1 MKKIGKLI
9 CKHKL
14 LIVII
19 TLLLCIPA
27 VIGYINTKINY
38 DILVYLPKDIETLKG
53 EQILTDDF
61 KMGAFSMVVVD
72 KMSAKEILDLEEQFK
87 NIDSVEHV
95 LSLTDITGTSI
106 PVKMLPTEVVKKF
119 TNGSSQLIL
128 VTFKNS
134 TSDDA
139 TLDAVSK
146 MREITD
152 EKVKIGG
159 MSAMVLDTKEL
170 FNKEMKIYIVVAAIL
185 CIIVL
190 ELFMDSYLIPF
201 LLMLNIA
208 IAILFNMGS
217 NIIFGNISYIT
228 KAIAAVL
235 QLGVTTDFSIFLYHK
250 YEKLKKEYK
259 DKNEAMAI
267 AIHDTFISV
276 FGSSLTTIAGFLALC
291 TMNLTLGTDIG
302 LVMAKGVLIGVI
314 CTLTLFPALLLIFD
328 KQIEKT
334 THKVITPKF
343 TKTKAFVIKHYKKIF
358 VCFIILL
365 VPAIILQS
373 KTQVYYKLDKSIPD
387 DYGYTIATKTLKEDF
402 NQVSQAIILI
412 DKNKK
417 DYEIN
422 NMIDEIKNI
431 DGINKIISA
440 TELSNLGITDNIVS
454 DEIKKIYETDKY
466 KMILVTSDYDI
477 ATNELNDQ
485 VDKMDKV
492 IKKYDENAILAG
504 EGPLMKD
511 LVVISDQDF
520 KNVNFTSIGV
530 IFIIMLIVL
539 KSISLPVLLVTAIEF
554 AIFINM
560 GIPYLTNTTLP
571 FIASVV
577 IGTIQLGAT
586 IDYAILLTTKYLEER
601 KYKDK
606 FEAIKTSLD
615 TSVSSIFVSAMCF
628 FAATI
633 GVGLISKIDMIGSL
647 CKLMSRGAIISMLVV
662 MLIVPSILMIF
673 DKLII
678 KTTKGFKKGGKN
690 MNNKKIN
697 VAILLLT
704 LILPISVSAATKN
717 ETVYQ
722 VIDANNNS
730 ETIVTDVLE
739 NIDGDVIDESDLEN
753 ILNINGNEK
762 YFKNGN
768 NLTWKSNGN
777 SIYYQGNTTKRLPID
792 ISIKYYLDNNEIN
805 VKNLKGKSGHIKI
818 KIEYTNNDK
827 HDDLYTPFVVTM
839 GTIIKSDNISHATI
853 STGRII
859 SNGKENIVVGI
870 AAPGLSDSLNMKDL
884 DYLNELIIEYDT
896 TSFSE
901 SDIYNV
907 YSSNL
912 LTNNDLKIF
921 NKLDEIYG
929 KVNQLST
936 SSTKIV
942 NGAKDLNNGIN
953 EYSKKFD
960 EYTVGVNK
968 LNNGVSKA
976 YDSYLQI
983 NGGIQQISSNE
994 NLEKLET
1001 LANVLGNLPETLNK
1015 ANNVINKVK
1024 ILFSDEQMAYLT
1036 TLSNNESTICN
1047 TFQNLDLNIN
1057 FTQEEIAALGL
1068 TDAQV
1073 QGISN
1078 GLTTKTAPL
1087 KNTLTELGKKA
1098 CTDNLILNGGTNPQ
1112 TGTHVTG
1119 LIPTLTGMK
1128 NEIATLE
1135 GSLSSFANYDINTI
1149 SKSVKSLETALKT
1162 ISEYSNQ
1169 FSNGLKEINNGS
1181 STINSYTYK
1190 LNEATDKLDSGSTEL
1205 TNGIKKFDNE
1215 GIQKIASYVNGDA
1228 KNIENKIKRLQELGK
1243 EYDTFTKKNHLMD
1256 GETKFIVKIEAN

>member
-1 MKKIGKLI
+1 MIEKFI
-9 CKHKL
+9 CKNKL
-14 LIVII
+14 LIIII

-27 VIGYINTKINY
+27 IIGYINTKINY

-53 EQILTDDF
+53 EKILTDDF
-61 KMGAFSMVVVD
+61 NMGAFSIVVVD
-72 KMSAKEILDLEEQFK
+72 KMSSKEILDLEEQFK
-87 NIDSVEHV
+87 NINSVEHV
-95 LSLTDITGTSI
+95 LSITDITGTTI
-106 PVKMLPTEVVKKF
+106 PINILPTKIVKKF
-119 TNGSSQLIL
+119 SSGTSQLML

-134 TSDDA
+134 TSDDE
-139 TLDAVSK
+139 TLNAVAK

-170 FNKEMKIYIVVAAIL
+170 FNKEMLLYVIIAVIL

-190 ELFMDSYLIPF
+190 ELFLDSYLIPF
-201 LLMLNIA
+201 LLMLNIG
-208 IAILFNMGS
+208 IAILFNMGT
-217 NIIFGNISYIT
+217 NIFLGNISYIT

-250 YEKLKKEYK
+250 YEALKKDYK
-259 DKNEAMAI
+259 NKNEAMAI

-302 LVMAKGVLIGVI
+302 IVMAKGVLIGVI
-314 CTLTLFPALLLIFD
+314 CVLTLFPALLLVFD

-334 THKVITPKF
+334 HHKALTPKF
-343 TKTKAFVIKHYKKIF
+343 TRTKNFVIKHYKAIF
-358 VCFIILL
+358 ICFIILL
-365 VPAIILQS
+365 VPSYICQS
-373 KTQVYYKLDKSIPD
+373 NTQVYYKLDESIPD
-387 DYGYTIATKTLKEDF
+387 NYGYSIATKTLKEDF
-402 NQVSQAIILI
+402 NQVSQSIVLV
-412 DKNKK
+412 DRNKK

-422 NMIDEIKNI
+422 EMINEIEKI
-431 DGINKIISA
+431 DGVNKVLSSS
-440 TELSNLGITDNIVS
+440 ELSNLGITDKMINNNIK
-454 DEIKKIYETDKY
+454 DIYETDKY
-466 KMILVTSDYDI
+466 KMILITSNYDI
-477 ATNELNDQ
+477 ATNELNEQ
-485 VDKMDKV
+485 VNKIDKV
-492 IKKYDENAILAG
+492 IKKYDQNSILAG

-511 LVVISDQDF
+511 LVEITDQDF

-530 IFIIMLIVL
+530 IFVIMLIVL
-539 KSISLPVLLVTAIEF
+539 KSFSLPLLLVSAIEF

-586 IDYAILLTTKYLEER
+586 IDYAILLTTKYLDER
-601 KYKDK
+601 KTNDK
-606 FEAIKTSLD
+606 FKAVKIALD
-615 TSVSSIFVSAMCF
+615 TSISSIFVSAMCF

-647 CKLMSRGAIISMLVV
+647 CRLMSRGAIISMFVV
-662 MLIVPSILMIF
+662 ILIVPSILLIF
-673 DKLII
+673 DKIII
-678 KTTKGFKKGGKN
+678 KTTECFKKKGMN
-690 MNNKKIN
+690 IMNNKNKKIA
-697 VAILLLT
+697 VLLIALLLP
-704 LILPISVSAATKN
+704 LSVNAATKN

-753 ILNINGNEK
+753 ILNINGDEQ
-762 YFKNGN
+762 YFKEGN
-768 NLTWKSNGN
+768 KLRWKSNGN
-777 SIYYQGNTTKRLPID
+777 SIYYQGSTNKKLPID
-792 ISIKYYLDNNEIN
+792 ISIKYYLDNKEIN

-859 SNGKENIVVGI
+859 SNGKEIIVVGI

-1036 TLSNNESTICN
+1036 TLSNNESNICN
-1047 TFQNLDLNIN
+1047 TFQNLNLNID

-1087 KNTLTELGKKA
+1087 KNTLTKLGKKA

-1112 TGTHVTG
+1112 TGSHVTG

-1243 EYDTFTKKNHLMD
+1243 EYDTFTRKDSKMN